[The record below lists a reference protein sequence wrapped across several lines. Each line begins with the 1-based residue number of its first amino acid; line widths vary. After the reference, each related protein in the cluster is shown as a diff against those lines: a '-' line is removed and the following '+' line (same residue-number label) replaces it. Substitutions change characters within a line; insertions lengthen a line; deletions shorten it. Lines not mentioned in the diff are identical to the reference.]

1 MIITLYEND
10 IGRVTF
16 ESNPLE
22 IISIEKCHE
31 DSYGISAKN
40 KYVDSEG
47 KTQEG
52 EMFLPKIKP
61 DKKEAEESNKW
72 FEDQYKGHFK
82 LGNSD
87 TIIETK

>member
-1 MIITLYEND
+1 MSITLYEND

-22 IISIEKCHE
+22 VTSIEKCQE
-31 DSYGISAKN
+31 GSYGISAKI

-52 EMFLPKIKP
+52 VMFLPRIKP
-61 DKKEAEESNKW
+61 NKKETDVSNKW
-72 FEDQYKGHFK
+72 FEGQIKDHFK
-82 LGNSD
+82 LGNSN
-87 TIIETK
+87 TVIEVK